1 MKSALLA
8 VGLSVAAA
16 GCYRNIPTQYQSV
29 ATGNDVVVTLTS
41 QGTARLAP
49 SVGDFVTRIEGGVLS
64 SDAGTMT
71 IALHSVTRRGELNPT
86 KFNGE
91 TVSLSQGDVSDLFT
105 RQLSR
110 GRTTTAFVVLGAAS
124 VAVVIALAKAVGILE
139 SSGNGNPTPPVP

>member
-41 QGTARLAP
+41 QGTSRLAP
-49 SVGDFVTRIEGGVLS
+49 SIGDFATKIEGGVMS
-64 SDAGTMT
+64 ADGGTMT
-71 IALHSVTRRGELNPT
+71 LALHSVTRRGELNPT
-86 KFNGE
+86 KFQGE
-91 TVSLSQGDVSDLFT
+91 TVSLSQGDVSELFT
-105 RQLSR
+105 KQISR

-139 SSGNGNPTPPVP
+139 SSGTGQPIPEVP